1 MYRTI
6 PLLLLLLP
14 LAPLQGGAQAVT
26 GVITDYN
33 GYWKTSLSSINP
45 LKPNNSHNL
54 LAFTYNGVQYSTG
67 VDDSKLAAQGESF
80 VQGDFW
86 SLPVGAISGAING
99 NTKVGFGAL
108 YDGVYN
114 GASNP
119 PPEYGISMY
128 LTDGIKGLNIGT
140 CIANLPAGTM
150 NFSISNIQP
159 SAIGDGV
166 PDILVTQ
173 IADPSGNSFDRYSFI
188 NANGV
193 QVGNYKDIVFSNITP
208 IGTWTADFYNAQ
220 NPLTL
225 SGGFTQTDRPLRLW
239 AADLSEFGINSSNYA
254 SINSFRINLCGNSDV
269 AFVGYNNNSVT
280 ITMPLPVTIA
290 SFGGRM
296 ERSGAELVWQA
307 AGAGSEGFVIE
318 RSADGQR
325 FTSLGSIPAQA
336 GASLNDYGFT
346 DRQPLTGNNYYRLRQ
361 TDALGRHSYSHVI
374 CLKNTASG
382 LAAYPNPARSFVLLE
397 HPEADDEAVF
407 SILNSSGVLV
417 KQQKPF
423 RLSTQ
428 TRIDLKGLPAGVYR
442 IVLTNGSSISLS
454 IIN

>member
-1 MYRTI
+1 MNRSL
-6 PLLLLLLP
+6 PFLLMSLLL
-14 LAPLQGGAQAVT
+14 AVQGSAQAVT

-33 GYWKTSLSSINP
+33 GYWKTSLSSTNS
-45 LKPNNSHNL
+45 LKPDKSHNL

-67 VDDSKLAAQGESF
+67 VDDSKLAGRGESF

-86 SLPVGAISGAING
+86 SLPVGALSGAING

-173 IADPSGNSFDRYSFI
+173 IADPSGSSFDRYSFI
-188 NANGV
+188 DANGV
-193 QVGNYKDIVFSNITP
+193 QVGNFKDIVFSNITP

-239 AADLSEFGINSSNYA
+239 AADLSEFGINTSNYA

-280 ITMPLPVTIA
+280 INMPLPVTIT
-290 SFGGRM
+290 SFSGRM
-296 ERSGAELVWQA
+296 EQSAAQLLWQA
-307 AGAGSEGFVIE
+307 AGSGSEGFVVE
-318 RSADGQR
+318 RSPDGQR
-325 FTSLGSIPAQA
+325 FTPLGSIASA
-336 GASLNDYGFT
+336 GNGLREYRFT
-346 DRQPLTGNNYYRLRQ
+346 DRQPLAGNNYYRLRLA
-361 TDALGRHSYSHVI
+361 DALGRYSYSHVI
-374 CLKNTASG
+374 CLKNPESG
-382 LAAYPNPARSFVLLE
+382 LMAYPNPASSFVLLE
-397 HPEADDEAVF
+397 HPEVKNDEVF
-407 SILNSSGVLV
+407 LILNSSGILV
-417 KQQKPF
+417 KRQKP
-423 RLSTQ
+423 LKHSTQ
-428 TRIDLKGLPAGVYR
+428 TRIDLKGLPAGFYNLMFTGKHIRFV
-442 IVLTNGSSISLS
+442 
-454 IIN
+454 IN

>member
-1 MYRTI
+1 MNRFI
-6 PLLLLLLP
+6 PLLLMPMLL
-14 LAPLQGGAQAVT
+14 ASVQGSAQAVT
-26 GVITDYN
+26 GIITDYN
-33 GYWKTSLSSINP
+33 GYWKTSISSINS
-45 LKPNNSHNL
+45 LKPDNSHNL

-67 VDDSKLAAQGESF
+67 VDDSKLAARGESF

-86 SLPVGAISGAING
+86 SLPVGALSGAING

-108 YDGVYN
+108 YDGVYI

-140 CIANLPAGTM
+140 CIANLPAGSM

-188 NANGV
+188 DANGI

-239 AADLSEFGINSSNYA
+239 AADLSEFGINTSNYA
-254 SINSFRINLCGNSDV
+254 SISYFSISLCGNSDV

-280 ITMPLPVTIA
+280 ITMPLPVTIT
-290 SFGGRM
+290 SFSGRIKQ
-296 ERSGAELVWQA
+296 SVAQLLWQA
-307 AGAGSEGFVIE
+307 AGAGSEGFVVE
-318 RSADGQR
+318 RSPDGQR
-325 FTSLGSIPAQA
+325 FTPLGSIPNA
-336 GASLNDYGFT
+336 GVGLREYRFT
-346 DRQPLTGNNYYRLRQ
+346 DAQPLTGNNYYRLRQ
-361 TDALGRHSYSHVI
+361 TGASGQHSYSHII
-374 CLKNTASG
+374 CLKNQESG
-382 LAAYPNPARSFVLLE
+382 LMAYPNPASSFVLLE
-397 HPEADDEAVF
+397 HPEVKEDEVF

-417 KQQKPF
+417 KRQKPV
-423 RLSTQ
+423 RHSTQ
-428 TRIDLKGLPAGVYR
+428 TKIDLKGLPAGVYNLMFSGKLIR
-442 IVLTNGSSISLS
+442 LV
-454 IIN
+454 IN

>member
-1 MYRTI
+1 M
-6 PLLLLLLP
+6 PLLL
-14 LAPLQGGAQAVT
+14 ASWQVSAQAVT

-33 GYWKTSLSSINP
+33 GYWKTSLSSINSI
-45 LKPNNSHNL
+45 KPNNSHNL
-54 LAFTYNGVQYSTG
+54 LAFTYNNVQYSTG
-67 VDDSKLAAQGESF
+67 VDDSKLAANGESF

-86 SLPVGAISGAING
+86 ALPVGAITGAING

-114 GASNP
+114 GAGNP

-159 SAIGDGV
+159 SAIGDGI

-173 IADPSGNSFDRYSFI
+173 VADPSGNSFDRYSFI

-254 SINSFRINLCGNSDV
+254 SISYFSINLCGNSDV

-290 SFGGRM
+290 SFSGRL
-296 ERSGAELVWQA
+296 ERNGVQLLWQA
-307 AGAGSEGFVIE
+307 AGAGNEGFVVE
-318 RSADGQR
+318 RSPDGQR
-325 FTSLGSIPAQA
+325 FISLGSIPNADA
-336 GASLNDYGFT
+336 GLKEYRFT
-346 DRQPLTGNNYYRLRQ
+346 DRQPLAGNNYYRLRQ
-361 TDALGRHSYSHVI
+361 TGASGHYIYSHVI
-374 CLKNTASG
+374 CLKNPTNV
-382 LAAYPNPARSFVLLE
+382 LMAYPNPARSFVLLE
-397 HPEADDEAVF
+397 HPEAKDNAVF
-407 SILNSSGVLV
+407 SILNSSGALV
-417 KQQKPF
+417 KRQKPVGH
-423 RLSTQ
+423 STQ
-428 TRIDLKGLPAGVYR
+428 TRIDLQGLPAGVYR
-442 IVLTNGSSISLS
+442 IIFPDSRSVSLCL
-454 IIN
+454 ID

>member
-1 MYRTI
+1 MNRSLTFLLM
-6 PLLLLLLP
+6 LLLLSG
-14 LAPLQGGAQAVT
+14 QGNAQAVT

-33 GYWKTSLSSINP
+33 GYWKTSLSSINS

-67 VDDSKLAAQGESF
+67 VNDSKLAAQGESF

-86 SLPVGAISGAING
+86 SLPVGVISGAING

-114 GASNP
+114 GGSNP

-159 SAIGDGV
+159 SAIGDGI

-188 NANGV
+188 DANGV

-225 SGGFTQTDRPLRLW
+225 SPGFTQTDRPLRLW
-239 AADLSEFGINSSNYA
+239 AADLSEFGISSANYA

-280 ITMPLPVTIA
+280 ITMPLPVTIT
-290 SFGGRM
+290 SFTGRM
-296 ERSGAELVWQA
+296 ERNVAQLLWQA
-307 AGAGSEGFVIE
+307 AGAGSEGFIVE
-318 RSADGQR
+318 RSPDGQR
-325 FTSLGSIPAQA
+325 FIPLGSIPNA
-336 GASLNDYGFT
+336 GVGLKEYRFT
-346 DRQPLTGNNYYRLRQ
+346 DWQPLTENNYYRLRQ
-361 TDALGRHSYSHVI
+361 TDASGQYSYSHVI
-374 CLKNTASG
+374 CLKNPASG
-382 LAAYPNPARSFVLLE
+382 LMAYPNPASSFVLLE
-397 HPEADDEAVF
+397 HPEAKEDEVF
-407 SILNSSGVLV
+407 SILNSSGTLI
-417 KQQKPF
+417 KRQKLL
-423 RLSTQ
+423 RHSIQ
-428 TRIDLKGLPAGVYR
+428 TRIELKGLPAGVYR
-442 IVLTNGSSISLS
+442 IVFSNGRSISLS
-454 IIN
+454 LID